1 MTDEEIIKA
10 VRDGTHTLVP
20 MPIGE
25 RRFFIGY
32 TKDADLPDDHYGL
45 ILDLDPDKFESEEVG
60 GCMMGGLS
68 ASADGE
74 WNIEDRSDREIPF

>member
-10 VRDGTHTLVP
+10 VRGGTYTLVP
-20 MPIGE
+20 TPIGE
-25 RRFFIGY
+25 RKFFIGY

-45 ILDLDPDKFESEEVG
+45 ILDLDPDQFEGEEVC
-60 GCMMGGLS
+60 GCMMGGLT

-74 WNIEDRSDREIPF
+74 RSIEDRSDSEIPF